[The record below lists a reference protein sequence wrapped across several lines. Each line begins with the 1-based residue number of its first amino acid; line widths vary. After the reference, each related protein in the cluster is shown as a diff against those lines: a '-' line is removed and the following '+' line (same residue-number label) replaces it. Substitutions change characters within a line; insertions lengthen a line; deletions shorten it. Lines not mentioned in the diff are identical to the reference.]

1 METTITKARACK
13 TSAELY
19 ALADDLSQAVSD
31 SEAGL
36 ERAELALDWAAIEHY
51 VGLVA
56 HWKYLYKTIYGW
68 ARDLD
73 EKEVYEFDE
82 LKIQRENQNNDLSV
96 QQY

>member
-1 METTITKARACK
+1 METTIKKARACK

-19 ALADDLSQAVSD
+19 ALAEELSQAVSD

-36 ERAELALDWAAIEHY
+36 ERAEYAFDWVAIEHY

-56 HWKYLYKTIYGW
+56 HWKYLYKTVYGW

-82 LKIQRENQNNDLSV
+82 LKIQWEAENVSL
-96 QQY
+96 

>member
-13 TSAELY
+13 TSAELFVM
-19 ALADDLSQAVSD
+19 AESLSQAISD

-36 ERAELALDWAAIEHY
+36 ERAELDYNWDAISHY

-68 ARDLD
+68 ASDM
-73 EKEVYEFDE
+73 EEEE
-82 LKIQRENQNNDLSV
+82 HEIQLSAEIDAEMMGDRI
-96 QQY
+96 

>member
-1 METTITKARACK
+1 MKTTITKAQACK

-36 ERAELALDWAAIEHY
+36 ERAELAHDWAAIEHY

-56 HWKYLYKTIYGW
+56 HWKYLYKTVYGW
-68 ARDLD
+68 AMDLD
-73 EKEVYEFDE
+73 EEEVYEFDE
-82 LKIQRENQNNDLSV
+82 LKIQGE
-96 QQY
+96 

>member
-13 TSAELY
+13 TSAELFVM
-19 ALADDLSQAVSD
+19 AESLSQALSD

-36 ERAELALDWAAIEHY
+36 ERAELDYNWDAISHY

-68 ARDLD
+68 ASDM
-73 EKEVYEFDE
+73 EEEE
-82 LKIQRENQNNDLSV
+82 HEIQLSAEIDAEMMGDRI
-96 QQY
+96 

>member
-1 METTITKARACK
+1 METTITKARTCK

-36 ERAELALDWAAIEHY
+36 ERAEYAFDWAAIEHY

-68 ARDLD
+68 AKDLAQ
-73 EKEVYEFDE
+73 KELQEILFVIDSLEE
-82 LKIQRENQNNDLSV
+82 LE
-96 QQY
+96 